1 MKPCMVCGGV
11 LERTDH
17 PCVSSVLQPGL
28 HGVYDEVIY
37 VPAGQEFTR
46 LQSLVVC
53 SECRA
58 CYQYITV
65 MNGDQIMKTAT
76 KPEKGEKA
84 KVETRLELLER
95 ARRLAET
102 IQQVTAQK
110 AAASET
116 YNGQIKEA
124 KNELSDTLALLKD
137 TDPDKT
143 GSDIE

>member
-1 MKPCMVCGGV
+1 
-11 LERTDH
+11 
-17 PCVSSVLQPGL
+17 
-28 HGVYDEVIY
+28 
-37 VPAGQEFTR
+37 
-46 LQSLVVC
+46 
-53 SECRA
+53 
-58 CYQYITV
+58 
-65 MNGDQIMKTAT
+65 MKTAT